1 MACDTQVLSAI
12 GMKIGGECRY
22 FELVNLVCGD
32 FRKKCFVCVGKH
44 SLYFL
49 RQDLNGPVHEGADV
63 FYSFIAKVVQ
73 DENSDQ
79 HCMLTL
85 TDLLPGWTSDRIF
98 VKTENREMF
107 LRHLRCNWQTDHMW
121 RLGRVINFPLTL
133 HQITKDAKFDHYVL
147 PYVGHRWTKFQGY
160 RFMMPESFR
169 DQPNSVQD
177 SETGEYINDKGVS
190 LVVHV
195 HEAFS
200 LDQLT
205 SIGRDNIR
213 WVANDYKVQLC
224 SEETHFYVLKNAHRY
239 KRMNLAADI
248 ATWYGWEIIIRT
260 RAATILCIVLRRQY
274 IPPVCHSAQDIAV
287 LLRCPDEEWQNAEL
301 ELQMAAYRTADT
313 LCSDAMNVS
322 VYRDMI
328 QAKLDALRFD
338 EEGLEWIA
346 SHLKLKS
353 CWEKEAKMFVRTLWK
368 LLCDDKVGKHFTNDL
383 LDAEPHHVL
392 VDAEPTDE
400 WQHLDYIPDFAEF
413 IEDMKTRG
421 EGVPSFESTETQAT
435 AMSEEA
441 KQRVQM
447 QWLSRVARYF
457 AWAVDGGL
465 LGARFNLDLLI
476 EGLAAMTEES
486 NKKGMT
492 AFLFM
497 LHLRPRDM
505 SKNFTE
511 VSMMHQ
517 MKENNLSQW
526 MFNDRVMLAVL
537 STDFLKK
544 QIGKGREADFFKC
557 LGNLLESSCGTNL
570 KAYVCRL
577 FMELRGQAPIPGQ
590 RNTEDGS
597 SNLIVVPALL
607 SLLRSESIFLATYA
621 SAALV
626 NLSNGNQSVKMV
638 LMAHNMASLAVKS
651 IEAKDDE
658 LGYYTLMLMV
668 NLTKEPHSRQV
679 IASAGLIPMLY
690 DILTSSYHQ
699 VRPAVPP
706 EGGAA
711 KAALGSIAKE
721 RLLTQAAIV
730 IGQFCNDD
738 GSREQFIDM
747 YPHTVKCMMYIF
759 TTAQLGGTLSNKV
772 MFALKQLCAGNNAQ
786 KNQIGSHAI
795 PHLVEGLGD
804 KEVEKTPEFVYQSLL
819 LMTMLSGLPTN
830 CELMAKSGAVEILRE
845 LSKNPVAKKTDQFNT
860 RVANLFRIMS
870 EYVGEA
876 A

>member
-1 MACDTQVLSAI
+1 MASDKQVLSAM

-22 FELVNLVCGD
+22 FELVNYVCGHE
-32 FRKKCFVCVGKH
+32 RKKCFVCVGKF

-49 RQDLNGPVHEGADV
+49 RQDLNGPVNEGADV
-63 FYSFIAKVVQ
+63 YFRHIIQVVQ
-73 DENSDQ
+73 DDNSSQ
-79 HCMLTL
+79 HCLLTL
-85 TDLLPGWTSDRIF
+85 SDTLPGWPSDRIF
-98 VKTENREMF
+98 VKSENREMF

-121 RLGRVINFPLTL
+121 RLGRVVNFPLTNHEL
-133 HQITKDAKFDHYVL
+133 TKEKQLDHYAL
-147 PYVGHRWTKFQGY
+147 PYKAHQWKKFQGY
-160 RFMMPESFR
+160 RFMIQDGFD

-177 SETGEYINDKGVS
+177 AETGEYVNDKGVS
-190 LVVHV
+190 LVVHI

-200 LDQLT
+200 LDQLS

-213 WVANDYKVQLC
+213 WVAHDYKVQLC
-224 SEETHFYVLKNAHRY
+224 SEETHFYVLKNSSRY
-239 KRMNLAADI
+239 KRMNLAADL
-248 ATWYGWEIIIRT
+248 ASWHCWEIIVRT
-260 RAATILCIVLRRQY
+260 KAATVLCIVLRRQY

-287 LLRCPDEEWQNAEL
+287 LLRCPEEEWRNSEVQL
-301 ELQMAAYRTADT
+301 LMTAYRTADT

-322 VYRDMI
+322 VYRDMV

-338 EEGLEWIA
+338 EEGIEWIA

-353 CWEKEAKMFVRTLWK
+353 CWEREAKRFVRTLWK
-368 LLCDDKVGKHFTNDL
+368 LLCDDKAGKHFTSDILNEK
-383 LDAEPHHVL
+383 AENVL
-392 VDAEPTDE
+392 VDAERDDE
-400 WQHLDYIPDFAEF
+400 WQDLEYIPDFGQF
-413 IEDMKTRG
+413 IEEMKKAG
-421 EGVPSFESTETQAT
+421 EGLPLHGTQASALDEDT
-435 AMSEEA
+435 
-441 KQRVQM
+441 KYKVQM

-465 LGARFNLDLLI
+465 MGARFNLDLLI

-505 SKNFTE
+505 TKNFSE
-511 VSMMHQ
+511 VSLTVQ

-526 MFNDRVMLAVL
+526 MFNDRVMLAIL

-544 QIGKGREADFFKC
+544 QIGKGRDADFFRC

-577 FMELRGQAPIPGQ
+577 FMELRSGPTPGQ
-590 RNTEDGS
+590 RGNEDLS
-597 SNLIVVPALL
+597 ANLIVVPSML
-607 SLLRSESIFLATYA
+607 SLLRSGSIFLATYA

-638 LMAHNMASLAVKS
+638 LMGHNMAMLGVKS
-651 IEAKDDE
+651 IESKDDE
-658 LGYYTLMLMV
+658 LSYYTLMLMV

-699 VRPAVPP
+699 VRPATKK
-706 EGGAA
+706 EGAGAG
-711 KAALGSIAKE
+711 AALGSIAKE

-738 GSREQFIDM
+738 GFREQFNDM
-747 YPHTVKCMMYIF
+747 HPHTVKCMLYIF
-759 TTAQLGGTLSNKV
+759 STVQLGSSLSNKV
-772 MFALKQLCAGNNAQ
+772 MFALKQLCANSTEQ
-786 KNQIGSHAI
+786 KNRIGAHAL
-795 PHLVEGLGD
+795 PHLIEGLGD
-804 KEVEKTPEFVYQSLL
+804 KDVEKNPEFIYQSLL
-819 LMTMLSGLPTN
+819 FMTMLAGLPTN
-830 CELMAKSGAVEILRE
+830 CELMAKVDVVGVLRE
-845 LSKNPVAKKTDQFNT
+845 LSKHPLAKKTDQFNT
-860 RVANLFRIMS
+860 RVAGLYRIMS
-870 EYVGEA
+870 EYVGGES
-876 A
+876 